1 MKTLKLKDKA
11 TLENLDCFLSFVEQ
25 FTQKEGIDSGIITE
39 LVLVAEEVIVNVIN
53 YAYPQKEGDVE
64 VILIID
70 NNVLTFR
77 VVDEGVPFDMTLVDD
92 PNTSLTIDEK
102 EIGGMGIF
110 FVKHIMDKI
119 RYERKDN
126 KNILILTKQ
135 C

>member
-25 FTQKEGIDSGIITE
+25 FAQKEGIDSGIITE

-53 YAYPQKEGDVE
+53 YAYPQREGDVE
-64 VILIID
+64 VILIVD
-70 NNVLTFR
+70 DNVLTFR

-92 PNTSLTIDEK
+92 PNTSLTVDKK
-102 EIGGMGIF
+102 EIGGMGIYL
-110 FVKHIMDKI
+110 VKHIMDEA